1 MDTEMANVARHGHE
15 APSSYDE
22 GMRTVKAAKPRTR
35 LLLPVLLAAI
45 VLGILGMHALARH
58 GAMPGHGADHHPGA
72 ATATSGTAEV
82 SHHDG
87 PGAPVAE
94 PASEPAPGMAP
105 VSLGAGLSM
114 ATVASPHFPL
124 GEMTMLC
131 AAMLLAAAA
140 GALLSLRLRRVAS
153 ADGFSVARPRSAT
166 ARLLTARA
174 GTGPPYVWEFSVVRC

>member
-1 MDTEMANVARHGHE
+1 M
-15 APSSYDE
+15 
-22 GMRTVKAAKPRTR
+22 PRTR

-82 SHHDG
+82 SHRDG
-87 PGAPVAE
+87 HGAPVAE
-94 PASEPAPGMAP
+94 PASEPAAGMAL
-105 VSLGAGLSM
+105 VASGAGFSV
-114 ATVASPHFPL
+114 ATVGSLDFPL

-131 AAMLLAAAA
+131 AAMLLTAAA
-140 GALLSLRLRRVAS
+140 GALLSVRLRRVAS
-153 ADGFSVARPRSAT
+153 ADGFSVARLRSAIV
-166 ARLLTARA
+166 RLLAARA